1 MIVPPTIDTGGCGI
15 DGEGCGMVGCCW
27 SGRNGDANTKGMGAA
42 AAGAPVAVVAVA
54 GAEAV
59 ADPVAGMAL
68 GGAAV
73 LRAQPAAEC
82 PSGAEGTTGPVHSD
96 RTCSSCTCVHVGMPV
111 SVRADMH
118 AGGWH
123 AHPWKH

>member
-1 MIVPPTIDTGGCGI
+1 
-15 DGEGCGMVGCCW
+15 
-27 SGRNGDANTKGMGAA
+27 MGAA
-42 AAGAPVAVVAVA
+42 AAGAPVAVLAAA

-59 ADPVAGMAL
+59 ADPAAGLAL

-73 LRAQPAAEC
+73 LGAQSAAERQ
-82 PSGAEGTTGPVHSD
+82 SGAEGTTGPVRSD

-111 SVRADMH
+111 SVRVGMH